1 MSLSE
6 KEKNHKILVV
16 DDEADVLEFLR
27 MFLDSLGWEV
37 TTASSV
43 AEARAELDRGR
54 FFLVLTDIAMPD
66 MDGYEFM
73 CYMQEKRVDAQVV
86 LMTGF
91 GYNPHHTL
99 VKINKALR
107 YPCLFKPFDRTKV
120 AESILL
126 AWTEYHKGTTVPA
139 LDGATVPQEETPT
152 PAEPPAQRIPYAK

>member
-1 MSLSE
+1 MNLSE
-6 KEKNHKILVV
+6 KEKNHNILVV

-37 TTASSV
+37 TTAPSV
-43 AEARAELDRGR
+43 AEAREKLDRGR
-54 FFLVLTDIAMPD
+54 YFLVLTDIAMPD

-73 CYMQEKRVDAQVV
+73 CYLQEKRVDSQVI

-99 VKINKALR
+99 VKINKSLH
-107 YPCLFKPFDRTKV
+107 YPCLFKPFDRSKV

-126 AWTEYHKGTTVPA
+126 AWNEYHSLPA
-139 LDGATVPQEETPT
+139 
-152 PAEPPAQRIPYAK
+152 